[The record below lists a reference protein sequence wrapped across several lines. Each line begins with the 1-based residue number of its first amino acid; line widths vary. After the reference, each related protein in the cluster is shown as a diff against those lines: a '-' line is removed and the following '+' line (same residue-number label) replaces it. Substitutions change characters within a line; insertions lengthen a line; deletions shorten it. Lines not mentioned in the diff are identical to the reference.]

1 MKIEVQDT
9 LHPIFPPI
17 IPNLFYSLNRHVMRH
32 ILKEEEFFYVFPS
45 SFPAR
50 GAGSASF
57 TAYKMC
63 RVRSPVPYCTL
74 TGIQIGY
81 IIYYSIQI
89 GYILHNGIQIG
100 YPLHN
105 GIQFGYI
112 VENIVCTG
120 IPLLHKARYIIPLL
134 TSTVLSQAALFIC
147 IGGFHALPD
156 QRTP

>member
-17 IPNLFYSLNRHVMRH
+17 IPKLFYSLNRHVMRH
-32 ILKEEEFFYVFPS
+32 ILKEEKFFYVFPS

-63 RVRSPVPYCTL
+63 RIRSPVPYCTL

-120 IPLLHKARYIIPLL
+120 IPPSPQSPVHYPP
-134 TSTVLSQAALFIC
+134 Q
-147 IGGFHALPD
+147 
-156 QRTP
+156 